1 MRADAG
7 VVISA
12 SHNPYQDNGIKIF
25 AADGFKLPDEV
36 EADIERRM
44 EAIGAGNDGARAA
57 PDAIG
62 KAVRIDDA
70 VGRYVQFLKQT
81 FPKEHT
87 LDGIKVV
94 VDCSNGAAYQV
105 APQVF
110 QELGAEVIELNV
122 WPDGRNINDGCGA
135 LHPEM
140 MAEEVRRAGA
150 DLGVALDGDADRLI
164 LADEKGTIVDG
175 DQVMAILG
183 TRMLERRQLPEQTVV
198 ATVMSNLGLE
208 RALSA
213 KGGKLL
219 RTAVGDRYVVE
230 AMRERGLSLGGEQSG
245 HIIFLDHATTGDGMV
260 AALRVLSVMVAE
272 QRPLSELALRDDP
285 VPPGVA
291 QLRGRQQAAVRGD
304 AGRAAGDRGRHPG
317 PRRRRARGGA
327 LLRNR
332 VEGARDDRGDG
343 RGEHPRPGRRDR
355 QHAAAGAGPRMI
367 RLYVNVDH
375 VATLRQQRGTRYP
388 DPVAA
393 ATLCE
398 LAGADGITVHLR
410 EDRRHIQ
417 DRDVRVLKETV
428 RGVLNLEMAATDEML
443 RIAREVKPDFCTLVP
458 EKREERTTEGGLS
471 VGPGGQVERV
481 ARGLA
486 EAGIGVSLFIDP
498 DPRVVE
504 ASARLGV
511 GTVELHTG
519 DYCLAPARGAEMARQ
534 LQRLELAARAAGDAG
549 LRLGAGHG
557 LDYANLAPV
566 VALPGLEELNI
577 GHGLVARAVLMGMR
591 AAVEEL
597 RAVIAGG
604 AGA

>member
-1 MRADAG
+1 MADETRHLFGTDGIRGVANRDPMTAEMALRLGQAVAQRFRHADRPGRIVIGKDTRLSGYMLESAMQAGIVSAGADVMLVGPLPTPGIAFITWSMRADAG

-44 EAIGAGNDGARAA
+44 EAIGAGNDSARAA

-135 LHPEM
+135 LHPEA
-140 MAEEVRRAGA
+140 MAAEVRQQGA

-164 LADEKGTIVDG
+164 LADEKGIIVDG

-272 QRPLSELALRDDP
+272 QKPLSELALAMTRFP
-285 VPPGVA
+285 QVLLNFAVLKKRPFEEMPAV
-291 QLRGRQQAAVRGD
+291 QKVIAAVEKD
-304 AGRAAGDRGRHPG
+304 
-317 PRRRRARGGA
+317 
-327 LLRNR
+327 L
-332 VEGARDDRGDG
+332 
-343 RGEHPRPGRRDR
+343 
-355 QHAAAGAGPRMI
+355 
-367 RLYVNVDH
+367 
-375 VATLRQQRGTRYP
+375 
-388 DPVAA
+388 
-393 ATLCE
+393 
-398 LAGADGITVHLR
+398 GADGRVV
-410 EDRRHIQ
+410 
-417 DRDVRVLKETV
+417 VRYSGTESKARVMIE
-428 RGVLNLEMAATDEML
+428 GTD
-443 RIAREVKPDFCTLVP
+443 
-458 EKREERTTEGGLS
+458 
-471 VGPGGQVERV
+471 
-481 ARGLA
+481 
-486 EAGIGVSLFIDP
+486 EAGIRAQADEI
-498 DPRVVE
+498 
-504 ASARLGV
+504 AS
-511 GTVELHTG
+511 T
-519 DYCLAPARGAEMARQ
+519 
-534 LQRLELAARAAGDAG
+534 LQRELSR
-549 LRLGAGHG
+549 
-557 LDYANLAPV
+557 
-566 VALPGLEELNI
+566 
-577 GHGLVARAVLMGMR
+577 
-591 AAVEEL
+591 
-597 RAVIAGG
+597 
-604 AGA
+604 